1 MAWICLIENCNGE
14 KIIGTFYEKE
24 LQKTNHKE
32 FNIGKKIREKV
43 INYMANGR
51 VTIILLTVG
60 LIQKT

>member
-1 MAWICLIENCNGE
+1 MAWTRLIENCNGE

-32 FNIGKKIREKV
+32 FNIGKKNKGKV
-43 INYMANGR
+43 NKLYGR

-60 LIQKT
+60 LIQRI

>member
-1 MAWICLIENCNGE
+1 MAWTCLIENCNGE

-32 FNIGKKIREKV
+32 FNIGKKNKGKV
-43 INYMANGR
+43 NKLYGR

-60 LIQKT
+60 LIQRI